1 MYVVYSM
8 IFINN
13 SLLAQF
19 TPNIG
24 SSAQKNK
31 KYMTIV
37 GRWKKYPP
45 QIKEEIHLE
54 VRLRIVLRWKQT
66 KKNTTQS
73 KMKTSYCTNNITE
86 VLSCLY
92 DNNNSPTINY
102 DNNNSPTINDDQNMN
117 HSVKTH
123 QYSRVHQVYHILDNL
138 SNRFNNITIH
148 SQVHSHLHNV
158 HLQYNWY

>member
-1 MYVVYSM
+1 M
-8 IFINN
+8 IINNN
-13 SLLAQF
+13 SLLAQP

-24 SSAQKNK
+24 SSAQKYEKN
-31 KYMTIV
+31 MTIV
-37 GRWKKYPP
+37 GRWKKHPP

-54 VRLRIVLRWKQT
+54 VRLRIVLRWQQT
-66 KKNTTQS
+66 KKNTTQR
-73 KMKTSYCTNNITE
+73 KMKTRYCTNTITE
-86 VLSCLY
+86 ALSCLY

-123 QYSRVHQVYHILDNL
+123 QYNRVHQVYHILDNL
-138 SNRFNNITIH
+138 SNRVNNITIH